1 MSEKISVLAY
11 DLEET
16 DVILCEDGEYR
27 KPYCI
32 WKGSNC
38 VSVAF
43 EYVDGMVLNLYDE
56 VQIIRE

>member
-1 MSEKISVLAY
+1 MSEKLTILAY

-16 DVILCEDGEYR
+16 DLILCEGEYR

-32 WKGSNC
+32 WKGFDC

-43 EYVDGMVLNLYDE
+43 EWVDGMLLNLRDE